1 MEGNGKQIRK
11 EEIRLF
17 LFQDD
22 MISYIENTKE
32 FSKKILQLL
41 SKFSKFTGFKM
52 NVQKSFFLYFS
63 SESDTK
69 IKYKKPFKITQK

>member
-32 FSKKILQLL
+32 FSKKNPTTI
-41 SKFSKFTGFKM
+41 
-52 NVQKSFFLYFS
+52 
-63 SESDTK
+63 E
-69 IKYKKPFKITQK
+69 